1 MGPKDQLFSLAVS
14 EELFVFPAKPLIG
27 EQGFLLVS
35 HEGLFDEQAQDFA
48 DCLSVTRIVHLLHGM
63 PKAIERF
70 AEAEKPLKIEQRRL
84 VAKGAEEK
92 LAQAS
97 VLNERR
103 ELLRKD
109 SKGAD
114 NLQIVFIADFACQ
127 LEDFAEA
134 RVVLVAEE
142 EVQA

>member
-1 MGPKDQLFSLAVS
+1 
-14 EELFVFPAKPLIG
+14 
-27 EQGFLLVS
+27 
-35 HEGLFDEQAQDFA
+35 
-48 DCLSVTRIVHLLHGM
+48 M